1 METSKS
7 MAEVAPVPVVPT
19 VQATPPTHSAEERVT
34 TKHKDPKKVEAG
46 RKGAAAR
53 KAKYEAQLRKAKEG
67 LPPSHDHMV
76 THAQARAETA
86 GTAAAGAPAAAR
98 TAENESTEQ
107 SGAWIAYAVLAGA
120 AAVAV
125 GAALYAHPAAVSTNA
140 RKNHPQGGG
149 KNCTCIRQT

>member
-1 METSKS
+1 MTIN
-7 MAEVAPVPVVPT
+7 
-19 VQATPPTHSAEERVT
+19 
-34 TKHKDPKKVEAG
+34 HKDPKKVEAG

-53 KAKYEAQLRKAKEG
+53 KAKHEALLEQLRKAKEG
-67 LPPSHDHMV
+67 LRPSQT

-86 GTAAAGAPAAAR
+86 GTAAAGTPAAAG

-125 GAALYAHPAAVSTNA
+125 GAALYERRNAAVSTNA
-140 RKNHPQGGG
+140 SAKTAAVRIEAGG
-149 KNCTCIRQT
+149 KAVLDKRPNPFYMN

>member
-1 METSKS
+1 MTIN
-7 MAEVAPVPVVPT
+7 
-19 VQATPPTHSAEERVT
+19 
-34 TKHKDPKKVEAG
+34 HKDPKKVEAG

-53 KAKYEAQLRKAKEG
+53 KAKHEALLEQLRKAKEG
-67 LPPSHDHMV
+67 LRPSQT

-86 GTAAAGAPAAAR
+86 GTAAAGTPAAAR

-125 GAALYAHPAAVSTNA
+125 GAALYARPAAVSTNA
-140 RKNHPQGGG
+140 RAKTAPKAGG
-149 KNCTCIRQT
+149 KTVHVLDKLDPFHMQ